1 MMTEIDTI
9 LCGDALAT
17 LKTLPDGI
25 AHTCV
30 TSPPYFG
37 LRSYLPDGDERKHLE
52 IGLEA
57 SIEEYV
63 AKMVEVFREVRRVLK
78 PDATLFLNLGD
89 SYSNDGKWGGST
101 SGKHAKGLHGES
113 SAVGRNKRTT
123 GLQPKNLIGM
133 PWRVAFALQADGWIL
148 RSDIIFAKPNP
159 MPESVRDRPTRA
171 HEYIFLM
178 AASQHYYY
186 DAAAIREP
194 LAAKTYTT
202 FGARH
207 RAQGNDALGKVKSD
221 NWGRTVGERQPK
233 VWKTPAGWDT
243 TVGEGGHGTI
253 HRDGRTG
260 QTGRTD
266 KPDKQR
272 GHSRRHAGFNERW
285 DAMPKAEQQMY
296 GANKRDVWVVSPQP
310 FPGSHYATFPPKL
323 IEPCIL
329 AGCPSGGLVL
339 DPFFGAGT
347 VGVVARRHSRHYL
360 GIELNEQYCL
370 MARERIA
377 DERQPVLWTA

>member
-1 MMTEIDTI
+1 MLEIDTI
-9 LCGDALAT
+9 LCGDALVT
-17 LKTLPDGI
+17 LKTLPDGV

-30 TSPPYFG
+30 TSPPYWN
-37 LRSYLPDGDERKHLE
+37 LRDYHVAGQ
-52 IGLEA
+52 IGLEPT
-57 SIEEYV
+57 IEEYV
-63 AKMVEVFREVRRVLK
+63 ATLVQVFREVRRVLR
-78 PDATLFLNLGD
+78 PDGTLFLNLGD
-89 SYSNDGKWGGST
+89 AYANDGKWGGST
-101 SGKHAKGLHGES
+101 SGKHANGLHGEAS
-113 SAVGRNKRTT
+113 NIGRSKRRS
-123 GLQPKNLIGM
+123 GLPPKSLIGI
-133 PWRVAFALQADGWIL
+133 PWRVAFALQDDGWIL
-148 RSDIIFAKPNP
+148 RSDIIWAKGNP

-178 AASQHYYY
+178 AASPRYYY

-202 FGARH
+202 FGIKH
-207 RAQGNDALGKVKSD
+207 KAQGNDALGKVKSD

-243 TVGEGGHGTI
+243 SVGDGGHGSI
-253 HRDGRTG
+253 HRDGRG
-260 QTGRTD
+260 ERS
-266 KPDKQR
+266 DKQR

-310 FPGSHYATFPPKL
+310 FPGSHYATFPIKL

-339 DPFFGAGT
+339 DPFMGAGT

-360 GIELNEQYCL
+360 GIELSEHYCE
-370 MARERIA
+370 MAEARIA
-377 DERQPVLWTA
+377 EERQPVLWTA